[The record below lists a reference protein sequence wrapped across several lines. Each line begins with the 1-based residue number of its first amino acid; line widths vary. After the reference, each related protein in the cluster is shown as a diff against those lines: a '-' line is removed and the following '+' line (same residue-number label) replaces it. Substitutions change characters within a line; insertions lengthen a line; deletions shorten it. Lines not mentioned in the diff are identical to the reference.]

1 MKKNIPSIF
10 SAFAILA
17 VASVAFAGAY
27 GEEEQAEEL
36 PSPPPPAAAMV
47 PPPPQE
53 TNDPILREFHGFM
66 TDAETSR
73 GLWAEIGSIYA
84 SETDYGT
91 DIDFVNTFVHLSYGQ
106 EMWEVGALLPYLYY
120 DDDMFGSEDGLGDVS
135 AWGKIIP
142 VRTDVFTLGGG
153 LVATF
158 PTGANVFSTDEYGFE
173 PFVTAAVAVGPT
185 SLRASFGYLTA
196 TGGDNDALDTEVA
209 LLAPIGDTI
218 VLRGEVLWYHGLD
231 FDVDPVTF
239 APGFDVRIPVSDG
252 FELLLRPTGGVGITK
267 EAPDWQ
273 LGISFALA
281 QTPS

>member
-10 SAFAILA
+10 GALALLA

-36 PSPPPPAAAMV
+36 PTPPPPAAAMV
-47 PPPPQE
+47 PPPPSE
-53 TNDPILREFHGFM
+53 ESVTIMREFHGFM

-73 GLWAEIGSIYA
+73 GVWAEIGSIYA

-106 EMWEVGALLPYLYY
+106 EMWEVGALLPYMYY
-120 DDDMFGSEDGLGDVS
+120 HDDAFGSDDGLGDLS

-142 VRTDVFTLGGG
+142 VRTDVFQLGGG

-158 PTGANVFSTDEYGFE
+158 PTGKDSFSTDEYGFE

-185 SLRASFGYLTA
+185 SLRGSFGYLTA
-196 TGGDNDALDTEVA
+196 TGGDNDALDTNVA

-231 FDVDPVTF
+231 LDVDPVTF
-239 APGFDVRIPVSDG
+239 APGFDVRIPVGDD
-252 FELLLRPTGGVGITK
+252 FELMLRPTGGVGITK

-273 LGISFALA
+273 LGLSIALA
-281 QTPS
+281 QLPS